1 MSTEANAL
9 LLNLLASRID
19 AAGVHCSSPT
29 PTPTPT
35 PTPPYD
41 PDEPSDYPDD
51 KGGKKIRFL

>member
-9 LLNLLASRID
+9 LLNLLASGID
-19 AAGVHCSSPT
+19 AVGVHCNSPT

-35 PTPPYD
+35 PPPYD
-41 PDEPSDYPDD
+41 PDEPSDRPDD